1 MSILIRPI
9 ITEKTTRLQEELRKF
24 TFEVSREASKP
35 DIKAALIERY
45 PEIEI
50 EKVNTVIMPSKPK
63 GRFTRGGYIDGRSK
77 VWKKAIVTLK
87 EGSEIDLFSE
97 V

>member
-24 TFEVSREASKP
+24 TFEVSREASKL